1 MLKSIK
7 SKILLTVVVLFIAG
21 IVSMT
26 MFSSNRVEKTTVE
39 NATNS
44 SAALMSEISNS
55 IDNFLNQYSKG
66 ISQLSKSAIVT
77 NYITVKDDEEM
88 AYLLRKEFDNFH
100 LDYEDAQSI
109 YYAIPNEPFII
120 SPRANLGD
128 DFDFRTK
135 EWYQRAMENPEVIQW
150 STPYVDSVTNDLV
163 IAVSKA
169 VYMGDEVVGVVGMDI
184 KLTTLAKEIEQS
196 DVGYKGYPMI
206 LDAQGNILVH
216 PYDSGKN
223 YMEYPFIASMYEE
236 NKEKDIAYYSYDG
249 TDYVNVYTT
258 LPNLGWKIA
267 AIYQEDA
274 LDDMAEDLRNSMI
287 VIALITIILIIAA
300 LYALISYLIKPLG
313 KLNSLMDEVSQGNLT
328 VRSNIQT
335 NDEIGTLSKNFD
347 VMIDNMNAIISV
359 VNDSATNV
367 RVNSESLS
375 AVAEET
381 SASSEEVASAVNE
394 IAQGA
399 SRSATDAENVI
410 ERADLLGQQ
419 ISAITTKASDMT
431 SIATKAGQ
439 MNADGQNQ
447 MQQLTHTFTDSAQTI
462 QAMAAVITQLETKVK
477 AIGSI
482 MDTITEISSQTN
494 LLALNASIEAARA
507 GEHGKGFAV
516 VADEV
521 RKLAEQS
528 ARSTEKV
535 QKTVQ
540 ELQEESQL
548 VTKQMN
554 ETREN
559 FERQGQVVRDTEQ
572 TFDEISSLM
581 KNMEHSIDSIYHE
594 IQQVSHY
601 KADVAETIQMM
612 ASTAEET
619 AAASEEVSASTD
631 EQLHAIRS
639 VSQAAETLTNLSEQ
653 LSKAVNQFKI

>member
-55 IDNFLNQYSKG
+55 IDKFLNQYSKG

-77 NYITVKDDEEM
+77 NYINVKDDEEM

-196 DVGYKGYPMI
+196 DVGYKGYPII

-347 VMIDNMNAIISV
+347 TMIDNMNAIISV

-612 ASTAEET
+612 AATAEET